1 MAPSLIDTDIL
12 SYYFK
17 NNPLVIRRANNY
29 LKEHSFLTISSITY
43 FEILS
48 GLSYRKA
55 SRQIEYFEAFIQ
67 DCEVLNITEVSIRHS
82 ANVSG
87 ELRRKGIT
95 ISNTDLLI
103 SGIAIEYGLTLITNN
118 ENFFFL
124 NGSHLLPWTG

>member
-1 MAPSLIDTDIL
+1 MTPSLIDTDIL

-29 LKEHSFLTISSITY
+29 LKEHSFFSYHFFHNL

-48 GLSYRKA
+48 GLSYREA

-82 ANVSG
+82 AKRV
-87 ELRRKGIT
+87 R
-95 ISNTDLLI
+95 
-103 SGIAIEYGLTLITNN
+103 
-118 ENFFFL
+118 
-124 NGSHLLPWTG
+124 